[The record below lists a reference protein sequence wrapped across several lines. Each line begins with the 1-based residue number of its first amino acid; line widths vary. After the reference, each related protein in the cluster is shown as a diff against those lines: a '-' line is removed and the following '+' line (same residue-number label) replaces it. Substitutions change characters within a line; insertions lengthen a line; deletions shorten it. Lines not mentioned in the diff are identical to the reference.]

1 MKRLGLDYVD
11 VVFAHRWDPLT
22 SMEEVV
28 RGFTQLIRDGKAYYW
43 GTSMWTAQ
51 KITEAYVYYIVFYV
65 LTKLFI
71 VTKS

>member
-43 GTSMWTAQ
+43 DTSMWTAQ
-51 KITEAYVYYIVFYV
+51 KLTEVYVFF
-65 LTKLFI
+65 LFFFMFDK
-71 VTKS
+71 VVHGD